1 MMSTLDCTL
10 VLMTC
15 ISSPVTALLIE
26 RMAKKKRASL
36 VRSVE
41 QYMSNPN
48 PTTTELRLLACVYN
62 QDNVPSLLNILDIS
76 HLHKRTTPICF
87 YLLQL
92 VELVGSG
99 APILSPHQHPHRST
113 SHHSNFDKILTTFR
127 KHEKHCGAAV
137 SVQPF
142 TSVSPFETMHQ
153 DVCSLAAE
161 KKVSL
166 IVIPFHKKIGM
177 GGAEARLR
185 LVAQKIMAEVLCS
198 VGILVDNGPPNY
210 FAVGWEAPDKRA
222 YRVGILFLGGQDD
235 REALAYVLRVADH
248 PRADITVLRILG
260 AYDSAADD
268 IKRERLLDD
277 RAVGDFRLQTLEKKK
292 VVYREEWVKNAED
305 IVVAVQSMGSHF
317 DLMVVGRRHKVHS
330 KIMNELLDWSEYV
343 ELGVIGD
350 MLAAPDFAKFA
361 MAILVVQ
368 QSMGAGEVVKEKETV
383 PGTPSATTSASET
396 AVAPSTRR
404 LPEPR

>member
-1 MMSTLDCTL
+1 MMSTLECTL

-15 ISSPVTALLIE
+15 ISSPVTALLTE
-26 RMAKKKRASL
+26 RMAKKKRSSM

-41 QYMSNPN
+41 QYMISSPM
-48 PTTTELRLLACVYN
+48 TTELRLLACVYN
-62 QDNVPSLLNILDIS
+62 QDSVPSLLNFLDIS

-92 VELVGSG
+92 VELVGRG
-99 APILSPHQHPHRST
+99 APTLSAHQRPHRST
-113 SHHSNFDKILTTFR
+113 SHHANFDKILATFS

-166 IVIPFHKKIGM
+166 VIVPFYKKIGM
-177 GGAEARLR
+177 GGAEARFR
-185 LVAQKIMAEVLCS
+185 HVSQKIMAEALCS
-198 VGILVDNGPPNY
+198 VGILVDNGPSNY
-210 FAVGWEAPDKRA
+210 FSVGWEAPGERA

-235 REALAYVLRVADH
+235 REALAYVLRVAHH
-248 PRADITVLRILG
+248 PRADVSVLRILG
-260 AYDSAADD
+260 AYDCADGD
-268 IKRERLLDD
+268 TKRERLLDD
-277 RAVGDFRLQTLEKKK
+277 RAVGDFRLQTLEKKN
-292 VVYREEWVKNAED
+292 VVYREERVKNAED

-350 MLAAPDFAKFA
+350 MLAAPDFAKFS
-361 MAILVVQ
+361 MTILVVQ
-368 QSMGAGEVVKEKETV
+368 QSIGAGVVVKEKEAMPV
-383 PGTPSATTSASET
+383 TPSATAYTSET
-396 AVAPSTRR
+396 AVAPSSRR